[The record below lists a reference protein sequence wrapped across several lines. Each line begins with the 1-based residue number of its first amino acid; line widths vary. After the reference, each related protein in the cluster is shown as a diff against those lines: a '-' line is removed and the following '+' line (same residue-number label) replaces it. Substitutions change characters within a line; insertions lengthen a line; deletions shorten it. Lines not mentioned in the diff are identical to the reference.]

1 MEPLKID
8 LKNILKNKFNNIKDE
23 NLLRLYANRIRSIA
37 DKYNLIMKNIKQ
49 EEIPLFEIKLNKIDS
64 VNIFNLKNY
73 LFKYLNFCLT
83 IKDN

>member
-8 LKNILKNKFNNIKDE
+8 LTNILKNKFNNIKDE
-23 NLLRLYANRIRSIA
+23 NLLRLYSNRIRSIA

-64 VNIFNLKNY
+64 VNIFN
-73 LFKYLNFCLT
+73 FK
-83 IKDN
+83 II

>member
-8 LKNILKNKFNNIKDE
+8 LTNILKNKFNNIKDE

-49 EEIPLFEIKLNKIDS
+49 EEIPLFEIKLKKIDS
-64 VNIFNLKNY
+64 VNIFN
-73 LFKYLNFCLT
+73 FK
-83 IKDN
+83 II